1 MSPYFSHRFCHPV
14 VVALFVLFVLQRPG
28 LGWVW
33 LGFNLRPA
41 VITTHVTCHMFVYF
55 WSSPSNDWAVPNFN
69 PYPFV
74 LHVRVVMPLKAK
86 FSDEGRTG
94 FTGRILTAM
103 YSSFHVCM
111 RCMNLSEQNT
121 MAKPLATA
129 CHLPFQ
135 VEDNEDETNGKEISE
150 MDIHEIP

>member
-1 MSPYFSHRFCHPV
+1 
-14 VVALFVLFVLQRPG
+14 
-28 LGWVW
+28 
-33 LGFNLRPA
+33 
-41 VITTHVTCHMFVYF
+41 
-55 WSSPSNDWAVPNFN
+55 
-69 PYPFV
+69 
-74 LHVRVVMPLKAK
+74 MPLKAK

-135 VEDNEDETNGKEISE
+135 VEDNEDETNGKEWE
-150 MDIHEIP
+150 RNLGNGHP